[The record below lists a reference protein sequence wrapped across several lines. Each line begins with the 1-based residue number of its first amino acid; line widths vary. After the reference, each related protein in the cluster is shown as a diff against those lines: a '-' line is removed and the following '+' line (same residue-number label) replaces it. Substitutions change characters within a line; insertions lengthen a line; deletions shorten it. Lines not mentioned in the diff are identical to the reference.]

1 MTEDRPSRVVIAGG
15 GVAAVEALLALRALA
30 GAGPRITLLAPEP
43 ALAQRPGSVAAPF
56 GVGAPGGLALDDL
69 ARHVRFERR
78 RVALAAVEPDRRVA
92 EDAYG
97 GRFEYDAL
105 LVAVGARPV
114 PALPGAITFTGPRE
128 VAALTAAIDAAA
140 TDGARLA
147 FVVPLASGWSLPAY
161 ELAIMAAV
169 ELRDRGVERPAVS
182 LVTAEPA
189 PLWAFGPEAGAAMER
204 LLAERGIALHA
215 GATARA
221 AVPGALELAGRPPV
235 PADAVIALPRHKGP
249 VIAGL
254 PADAAGFI
262 PVDAWGRVLG
272 ADGIFAAGDATTFP
286 IRQGGLATQQADTA
300 AEMIAAGLGAN
311 VTPTPFRP
319 VLRGMLLTGGAPLYL
334 RAQLSGTG
342 APEAGVARPA
352 PRRPVAEVSG
362 RALWW
367 PPGKVAGRYLTPL
380 LATARPHLLAPAM
393 LADRS
398 RQGAPEA
405 SDALDLAVLMAEAD
419 AAAGDLGQAVQAL
432 DAAAALHGGEL
443 PPDLAARRA
452 AWATRARA

>member
-1 MTEDRPSRVVIAGG
+1 
-15 GVAAVEALLALRALA
+15 
-30 GAGPRITLLAPEP
+30 
-43 ALAQRPGSVAAPF
+43 
-56 GVGAPGGLALDDL
+56 
-69 ARHVRFERR
+69 
-78 RVALAAVEPDRRVA
+78 
-92 EDAYG
+92 
-97 GRFEYDAL
+97 
-105 LVAVGARPV
+105 
-114 PALPGAITFTGPRE
+114 
-128 VAALTAAIDAAA
+128 
-140 TDGARLA
+140 
-147 FVVPLASGWSLPAY
+147 
-161 ELAIMAAV
+161 MAAV

-221 AVPGALELAGRPPV
+221 AVPGALELAGGPPV

-262 PVDAWGRVLG
+262 PVDGMGPRPRRGRHLRGRRRDHVPHPPG
-272 ADGIFAAGDATTFP
+272 RPRDAAGRRGRRDDRGRPRRERHA
-286 IRQGGLATQQADTA
+286 RRRSARCCA
-300 AEMIAAGLGAN
+300 ACCSRAARRCTCA
-311 VTPTPFRP
+311 RSS
-319 VLRGMLLTGGAPLYL
+319 RAP
-334 RAQLSGTG
+334 G

-405 SDALDLAVLMAEAD
+405 SDALELAVLMAEAD